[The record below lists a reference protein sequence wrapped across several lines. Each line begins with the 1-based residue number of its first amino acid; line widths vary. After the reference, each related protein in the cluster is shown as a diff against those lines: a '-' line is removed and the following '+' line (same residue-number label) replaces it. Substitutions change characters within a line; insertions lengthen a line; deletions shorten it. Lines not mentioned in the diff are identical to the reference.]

1 MIEASGLFRVLGDD
15 ARLRLLR
22 VLLTE
27 RLNVSELTAILGIA
41 QSGVS
46 RHLGLLRDAGLV
58 RENRDGGFTYY
69 QPSLNGADD
78 RLGAVWSLLRQQF
91 VAAQS
96 VDVFRDDDARLHEV
110 IRLRRERRET
120 HGAAT
125 DDDSRQ
131 LVPGRSWAAWS
142 RALGLLLP
150 PLRVADLGCGDG
162 YLTIEV
168 AAWARDVVAVDCS
181 KPVLARAA
189 AVARRRGASNITWKH
204 GDIDALPIDDASVD
218 LALLSQTLHHA
229 ADPELVVREA
239 TRIIAGGGRVLAL
252 DLAPHDQDW
261 VKERLGDR
269 WLGFEGAKLGRM
281 MSDAGLVDVAVRTA
295 IDPAPFGVIVAV
307 GTKPQRAVSP
317 LVQRPRT
324 SRSQSGVRW

>member
-1 MIEASGLFRVLGDD
+1 MTEASGLFRVLGDD

-22 VLLTE
+22 LLLAE

-69 QPSLNGADD
+69 QPSLNGDDD

-125 DDDSRQ
+125 DDGSRQ

-229 ADPELVVREA
+229 TDPELVVREA
-239 TRIIAGGGRVLAL
+239 TRIIAGGGRVLVL

-281 MSDAGLVDVAVRTA
+281 MSDAGLADVAVRTA
-295 IDPAPFGVIVAV
+295 IDPAPCGVIVAV
-307 GTKPQRAVSP
+307 GMKPQRAVSQ
-317 LVQRPRT
+317 LAQR
-324 SRSQSGVRW
+324 SRSLRSPSRGRR

>member
-204 GDIDALPIDDASVD
+204 GDIDALPIDDVSVD

-239 TRIIAGGGRVLAL
+239 TRIIAGGGRVLVL

-281 MSDAGLVDVAVRTA
+281 MSAAGLVDVAVRTT

-324 SRSQSGVRW
+324 SRSQSGVRR